1 VPASETDRRVADILR
16 AYNAIAV
23 DDIISR
29 AEIRQLA
36 GGITHRTLQQWRA
49 GRNLKTTGPFPDPI
63 RELECGPL
71 FDRRAVCAW
80 LERH

>member
-29 AEIRQLA
+29 AEIRALA
-36 GGITHRTLQQWRA
+36 GGVTHRTLSEWRA
-49 GRNLKTTGPFPDPI
+49 GRNLKTAGPFPEPI